1 MITRNQDFAENGSI
15 KNKRQVQSQYWITIS
30 YTLFISC
37 VTWVVSAE
45 WNKEAGKLKVGDEV
59 TVFGEKSGEPIA
71 MHSFWGIVTSIVD
84 AEAEVYEVTDKNGNL
99 HRPARKE
106 LRHRQ
111 NHNIVFGHVSDDKS
125 HDSYAMQH
133 FTTNELED
141 LEGYMLE
148 NFPADIPTGKIQ
160 CLHSKSDNA
169 ASHFK
174 SRKSMNYFS
183 RLIKDRG
190 GPSQCAYVYS
200 YGAPHHG
207 KGKWDGAG
215 RCMKHK
221 VDQDT
226 SSAMTMGSLS
236 HTASGG
242 IENCNDVYD
251 SLVHHFQ
258 HGEHRYRK
266 KKANGFNAWR
276 FRLYTAQNNP
286 VMRPDEIFT
295 ALKDISS
302 SYQFVI
308 RNEGLFYTRKRVCY
322 CLHCIASMRMGFTE
336 WNGQTHN
343 ILCCSMVSLGQDA
356 VQQNV
361 YTFNQQ
367 SCERISGPNV
377 SRQIQEDRRN
387 RTEMA
392 LSLNIG
398 DWVLFNSKM
407 EDEPIWLG
415 RVMSN
420 PVWEGMCISQN
431 NTRTKKTF
439 DNGVEIGANEVAIL
453 VQWYEKIDLN
463 ASVLKYRV
471 SKTINIPQVQNNFY
485 LVYAGFEMS
494 EMNGRTNIVPKL
506 RSAARMKENW
516 HNKESKFVWEMDV
529 NVRLEALSK
538 CGVDK

>member
-1 MITRNQDFAENGSI
+1 MVGEDETLRRRGRPRGRPAAAAQTRRRSARVVASSSI
-15 KNKRQVQSQYWITIS
+15 KNVKNCNSRTRSSSRLQVGSLIKPPDPHVPNPRVESPPRTSAKRASNTQQPWQLTPS
-30 YTLFISC
+30 
-37 VTWVVSAE
+37 
-45 WNKEAGKLKVGDEV
+45 
-59 TVFGEKSGEPIA
+59 
-71 MHSFWGIVTSIVD
+71 
-84 AEAEVYEVTDKNGNL
+84 
-99 HRPARKE
+99 R
-106 LRHRQ
+106 
-111 NHNIVFGHVSDDKS
+111 
-125 HDSYAMQH
+125 
-133 FTTNELED
+133 
-141 LEGYMLE
+141 
-148 NFPADIPTGKIQ
+148 
-160 CLHSKSDNA
+160 LHSKSKSKSSI
-169 ASHFK
+169 ASFIDERQPKPSISEMIVTNVTLVQPHLHGSNQWYKASYDITIANCVGGTDLRFK
-174 SRKSMNYFS
+174 VWT
-183 RLIKDRG
+183 G
-190 GPSQCAYVYS
+190 
-200 YGAPHHG
+200 
-207 KGKWDGAG
+207 
-215 RCMKHK
+215 
-221 VDQDT
+221 
-226 SSAMTMGSLS
+226 
-236 HTASGG
+236 
-242 IENCNDVYD
+242 
-251 SLVHHFQ
+251 
-258 HGEHRYRK
+258 
-266 KKANGFNAWR
+266 KKAWLSDEPAMI
-276 FRLYTAQNNP
+276 
-286 VMRPDEIFT
+286 MRQ
-295 ALKDISS
+295 K
-302 SYQFVI
+302 
-308 RNEGLFYTRKRVCY
+308 
-322 CLHCIASMRMGFTE
+322 RMGFTE

-398 DWVLFNSKM
+398 NWVLFNSKM

>member
-1 MITRNQDFAENGSI
+1 M
-15 KNKRQVQSQYWITIS
+15 
-30 YTLFISC
+30 
-37 VTWVVSAE
+37 
-45 WNKEAGKLKVGDEV
+45 
-59 TVFGEKSGEPIA
+59 
-71 MHSFWGIVTSIVD
+71 
-84 AEAEVYEVTDKNGNL
+84 
-99 HRPARKE
+99 
-106 LRHRQ
+106 
-111 NHNIVFGHVSDDKS
+111 
-125 HDSYAMQH
+125 
-133 FTTNELED
+133 
-141 LEGYMLE
+141 
-148 NFPADIPTGKIQ
+148 
-160 CLHSKSDNA
+160 
-169 ASHFK
+169 
-174 SRKSMNYFS
+174 
-183 RLIKDRG
+183 
-190 GPSQCAYVYS
+190 
-200 YGAPHHG
+200 
-207 KGKWDGAG
+207 
-215 RCMKHK
+215 
-221 VDQDT
+221 
-226 SSAMTMGSLS
+226 
-236 HTASGG
+236 
-242 IENCNDVYD
+242 
-251 SLVHHFQ
+251 
-258 HGEHRYRK
+258 
-266 KKANGFNAWR
+266 
-276 FRLYTAQNNP
+276 
-286 VMRPDEIFT
+286 
-295 ALKDISS
+295 
-302 SYQFVI
+302 I

-420 PVWEGMCISQN
+420 PVWEGMCIYQN
-431 NTRTKKTF
+431 NTQTKKTF

-485 LVYAGFEMS
+485 LVYTGFEMN
-494 EMNGRTNIVPKL
+494 ENNGRTNIVPKL

-516 HNKESKFVWEMDV
+516 HYKESKFVWEMDD

-538 CGVDK
+538 CGVNK

>member
-1 MITRNQDFAENGSI
+1 M
-15 KNKRQVQSQYWITIS
+15 
-30 YTLFISC
+30 
-37 VTWVVSAE
+37 
-45 WNKEAGKLKVGDEV
+45 
-59 TVFGEKSGEPIA
+59 
-71 MHSFWGIVTSIVD
+71 
-84 AEAEVYEVTDKNGNL
+84 
-99 HRPARKE
+99 
-106 LRHRQ
+106 
-111 NHNIVFGHVSDDKS
+111 
-125 HDSYAMQH
+125 
-133 FTTNELED
+133 
-141 LEGYMLE
+141 
-148 NFPADIPTGKIQ
+148 
-160 CLHSKSDNA
+160 
-169 ASHFK
+169 
-174 SRKSMNYFS
+174 
-183 RLIKDRG
+183 
-190 GPSQCAYVYS
+190 
-200 YGAPHHG
+200 
-207 KGKWDGAG
+207 
-215 RCMKHK
+215 
-221 VDQDT
+221 
-226 SSAMTMGSLS
+226 
-236 HTASGG
+236 
-242 IENCNDVYD
+242 
-251 SLVHHFQ
+251 
-258 HGEHRYRK
+258 
-266 KKANGFNAWR
+266 
-276 FRLYTAQNNP
+276 
-286 VMRPDEIFT
+286 
-295 ALKDISS
+295 
-302 SYQFVI
+302 
-308 RNEGLFYTRKRVCY
+308 
-322 CLHCIASMRMGFTE
+322 
-336 WNGQTHN
+336 
-343 ILCCSMVSLGQDA
+343 
-356 VQQNV
+356 